1 MKKKIFKISLFVLF
15 LLLVGF
21 AFYNSNYYQDMK
33 AEKNNNEIK
42 VKYIDIGKHDEYD
55 NSVILEYQKQFN
67 NTDIIGEL
75 SIPNTDLKVP
85 VAHTSDNEY
94 YLSHLLDKS
103 YNTAGSVFLDYRNNI
118 SDRKI
123 LIYGHNSTLVDTE
136 FTLLE
141 NYANKDYYDQHSDI
155 YLKTLDEE
163 YHYKIFSV
171 YIATKDYRH
180 VNLLLNDS
188 EYINHLKWFKEQSIY
203 DTSVDVSDEDI
214 LVLQTCYYQ
223 PKGSYLIIVAK
234 KIK

>member
-33 AEKNNNEIK
+33 AEKDNNEIK

-180 VNLLLNDS
+180 VN
-188 EYINHLKWFKEQSIY
+188 Y
-203 DTSVDVSDEDI
+203 
-214 LVLQTCYYQ
+214 
-223 PKGSYLIIVAK
+223 
-234 KIK
+234 